1 MCLVAAAGL
10 VALLSRYNGELEPRF
25 GTGDGLELSTV
36 IIVVMT
42 IFRVALGA
50 IVETALSQ
58 GAWIWVSA
66 ARQRRKKKTEPAR
79 LEDFKMFDEA
89 SRGL

>member
-1 MCLVAAAGL
+1 MAALVQFDD
-10 VALLSRYNGELEPRF
+10 ELEPNF
-25 GTGDGLELSTV
+25 GGLALNTV
-36 IIVVMT
+36 IIAIMT
-42 IFRVALGA
+42 VYRVALKA

-66 ARQRRKKKTEPAR
+66 SRQRRGKNTTPAR